1 MERQKSA
8 EVIVGALERSARWR
22 HWPERAETARH
33 RTTDRR
39 DEGPN
44 LLRTLARMHSM
55 SERDAEPTAE
65 MPERPGK
72 VGDGIAEDTGAA
84 RRADAACDEHARDRI
99 PVTLEQVLSRENM
112 WRAYERVVRNA
123 GAAGVDGMS
132 VEALKACLQLRWE
145 AIRKELLDGAYRPSP
160 VLKVEIPKPDGGVRT
175 LGIPTVV
182 DRLIQQA
189 LYQALQGWYD
199 PTFSD
204 ASFGFR
210 LGRGAH
216 DALER
221 AREHVAAGHR
231 WVVDMDLEKF
241 FDRVNHDVLMSRL
254 ARRIEDKRIL
264 KLIRRFLQAGMMEGG
279 LVSAR
284 TEGTPQGGPLSPL
297 LSNILLD
304 ELDKELERRGHR
316 FVRYADDCNIYVR
329 SKRSGERVL
338 ATIERFLKDRLRL
351 KVNRDKSAV
360 DRPWNRKF
368 LGYTFTTHFQPK
380 LKVAPQSVTRFKSRL
395 REVFRVG
402 RGRSLARL
410 IKELRPK
417 LIGWVSYFRKS
428 EVRVTFE
435 ELDQWLRRKLRAI
448 LWRQW
453 KRNWPRF
460 KQLVR
465 RGLDPV
471 RAWQSVTNGRGPWW
485 NAGASHMN
493 QAVPTKALSQLGLP
507 SLLQEL
513 HRLAKST

>member
-1 MERQKSA
+1 
-8 EVIVGALERSARWR
+8 
-22 HWPERAETARH
+22 
-33 RTTDRR
+33 
-39 DEGPN
+39 
-44 LLRTLARMHSM
+44 M
-55 SERDAEPTAE
+55 SEPDAEKKAE
-65 MPERPGK
+65 MPEQSGK
-72 VGDGIAEDTGAA
+72 VGDGIAEGTESA
-84 RRADAACDEHARDRI
+84 RQADAACDEHTKDRI
-99 PVTLEQVLSRENM
+99 PVTLEKVLSRENM
-112 WRAYERVVRNA
+112 WRAYERVASNQ
-123 GAAGVDGMS
+123 GAPGVDGIT
-132 VEALKACLQLRWE
+132 VEELKPLLQLRWE
-145 AIRKELLDGAYRPSP
+145 AIRKELLDGTYRPSP
-160 VLKVEIPKPDGGVRT
+160 VRKVEIPKPDGGVRT

-204 ASFGFR
+204 HSFGFR

-221 AREHVAAGHR
+221 AREHVAAGYR

-241 FDRVNHDVLMSRL
+241 FDRVNHDILMSRL

-264 KLIRRFLQAGMMEGG
+264 RLIRRYLQAGMMEGG
-279 LVSAR
+279 LVSPR
-284 TEGTPQGGPLSPL
+284 SEGTPQGGPLSPL

-329 SKRSGERVL
+329 SRRGGERVL
-338 ATIERFLKDRLRL
+338 ASIERFLKDRLRL

-380 LKVAPQSVTRFKSRL
+380 LKVASQSVMRFKSRL
-395 REVFRVG
+395 RELFRIG

-410 IKELRPK
+410 IEELRPK

-428 EVRVTFE
+428 EVRVVFE
-435 ELDQWLRRKLRAI
+435 ELDQWIRRKLRAI

-453 KRNWPRF
+453 KRPWTRARE
-460 KQLVR
+460 LER
-465 RGLDPV
+465 RGLAQE
-471 RAWQSVTNGRGPWW
+471 RAWLSATCGRGPWW

-493 QAVPTKALSQLGLP
+493 QAVPARTLSQLGLP
-507 SLLQEL
+507 SLIQEL
-513 HRLAKST
+513 QRLAKST